1 MKNSLEELPFHKGK
15 LFIVEN
21 YLEAVGIMQ
30 AIKAGI
36 EPETIRRP
44 LRHTTILKQKE
55 PVQAMLDEKID
66 ATKKD
71 VYIATRQ
78 E

>member
-1 MKNSLEELPFHKGK
+1 
-15 LFIVEN
+15 
-21 YLEAVGIMQ
+21 MQ

-44 LRHTTILKQKE
+44 LRHTTILEQKE

-66 ATKKD
+66 PTKKG

-78 E
+78 EK